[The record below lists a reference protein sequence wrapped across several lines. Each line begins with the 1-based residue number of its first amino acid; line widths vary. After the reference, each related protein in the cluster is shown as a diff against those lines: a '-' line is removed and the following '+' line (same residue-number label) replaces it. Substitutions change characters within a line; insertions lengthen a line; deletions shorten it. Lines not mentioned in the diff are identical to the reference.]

1 MYQSFSSRFLRGNLR
16 TQRFIE
22 ETSVANVPEPLK
34 VLGGILWGILWKC
47 LSFSKDFY
55 VTHIATGFFLR
66 NLEENRPRHRL
77 A

>member
-22 ETSVANVPEPLK
+22 EPSVANVPEPLK
-34 VLGGILWGILWKC
+34 VLGGILWKC